1 MSARRDLPP
10 PPVPKRPRRPG
21 RTAAL
26 LDFLI
31 RGLFGRPWMALWFR
45 LHPRARTP
53 LSWTYHEEIAA
64 APPGERWRRGLGF
77 FVALPGAAAAQ
88 AEAES
93 GEATRTGGEAPAP
106 ADPGGA
112 RFGDRLV
119 LARRIVFLTV
129 AALVAFAAAG
139 AWFRAFYEIGEILDR
154 PQPVAAGE
162 VAALGLMLVL
172 ATIPVTIPVIGVLQR
187 RRLAWRRPIHQ
198 AEPALETACWGVVL
212 AVFCAI
218 AFIGWFATLHEMFDR
233 FDAGSLHGF
242 NQFAGFA
249 IIFLIVTA
257 PLGALL
263 WKRHRLSAAE
273 RRA

>member
-31 RGLFGRPWMALWFR
+31 LGIFGRPWMALWFR
-45 LHPRARTP
+45 LYPRARTP
-53 LSWTYHEEIAA
+53 LSWAYYEEIDA
-64 APPGERWRRGLGF
+64 APSGERWRRGLGF

-93 GEATRTGGEAPAP
+93 GETTRTGGASPEP

-119 LARRIVFLTV
+119 VARTIVFLGV
-129 AALVAFAAAG
+129 AALVAFTAVG
-139 AWFRAFYEIGEILDR
+139 AWLRAFHEIGEILDR
-154 PQPVAAGE
+154 SQPVAAGE
-162 VAALGLMLVL
+162 VAALGLLLVL
-172 ATIPVTIPVIGVLQR
+172 ASIPVIGILLR
-187 RRLAWRRPIHQ
+187 RRMAWRRPIHQ
-198 AEPALETACWGVVL
+198 AEPALVTAAWGVVL
-212 AVFCAI
+212 AAFCAV
-218 AFIGWFATLHEMFDR
+218 AFVGWFATMHEMFDR
-233 FDAGSLHGF
+233 FDDGSLHGF
-242 NQFAGFA
+242 NQFLGFA
-249 IIFLIVTA
+249 IIFLLVAT

-273 RRA
+273 RRR